1 MQRRI
6 AGIVVSI
13 GACAS
18 IAHAQ
23 DGWFDPGSATG
34 GHELVDISP
43 DAVDQGQVMHIQPD
57 GKLLMAGTCAAFPSD
72 RHRCHL

>member
-23 DGWFDPGSATG
+23 DGWFDPGFATG
-34 GHELVDISP
+34 GHELADISP